1 MNLFLPQLFSHIPR
15 QKSQRINPS
24 RKNKLLLKFDGEK
37 LQEGVIDI
45 YDLSS
50 TIVALGNTIGS
61 LSNLSGYT
69 KEQKLKI
76 DVSALKPGSF
86 EVEIIVNFEA
96 IKGAAFVA
104 GSLLLNPAAVDAA
117 KNVLTILKDLIALK
131 KFLKGEKPVDVK
143 INAVGLKPQVTVIN
157 IKGDNMVINMP
168 VYNAAQDKYV
178 NKNIHDIYKPLTKED
193 GNVDSIDLSLKDEK
207 EKTSDD
213 IGKVTKEEVN
223 FFEDIGE
230 LQTIKDYKIK
240 AIVSRLDSKTGN
252 GYLTIGGKRIG
263 FELGGINPNDY
274 DEAFIILAESL
285 KLKLPI
291 FLTGLATLDF
301 ESNLKK
307 ISIIKVESE
316 AKLF

>member
-1 MNLFLPQLFSHIPR
+1 MTET
-15 QKSQRINPS
+15 
-24 RKNKLLLKFDGEK
+24 KNKLLLKFDGIN

-61 LSNLSGYT
+61 ISNLSGYT
-69 KEQKLKI
+69 RDQRLKI

-86 EVEIIVNFEA
+86 EVEILVNFEA

-104 GSLLLNPAAVDAA
+104 GTLLLNPTAIDAA

-131 KFLKGEKPVDVK
+131 KFLKGEKPADVK

-168 VYNAAQDKYV
+168 VYNAAQDKYI

-193 GNVDSIDLSLKDEK
+193 GNVDSIDLKLKDE
-207 EKTSDD
+207 EDKTTDN
-213 IGKVTKEEVN
+213 IGAVTKDEIN
-223 FFEDIGE
+223 FFEDISE
-230 LQTIKDYKIK
+230 LQSLKDYKIK

-252 GYLTIGGKRIG
+252 GFLTIGSKRVG
-263 FELGGINPNDY
+263 FELGGINPNNY

-301 ESNLKK
+301 EANLKK
-307 ISIIKVESE
+307 IAITQVESE
-316 AKLF
+316 ARLF

>member
-1 MNLFLPQLFSHIPR
+1 MIET
-15 QKSQRINPS
+15 
-24 RKNKLLLKFDGEK
+24 KNKLLLKFDGEK

>member
-1 MNLFLPQLFSHIPR
+1 MIYMTET
-15 QKSQRINPS
+15 
-24 RKNKLLLKFDGEK
+24 KNKLLLKFDGAK

-61 LSNLSGYT
+61 ISNLSGYT
-69 KEQKLKI
+69 KDQRLKI

-86 EVEIIVNFEA
+86 EVEILVNFEA

-104 GSLLLNPAAVDAA
+104 GTLLLNPTAIDAA

-131 KFLKGEKPVDVK
+131 KFLKGEKPADVK

-168 VYNAAQDKYV
+168 VYNAAQDKYI

-193 GNVDSIDLSLKDEK
+193 GNVDSIDLKLKDE
-207 EKTSDD
+207 EDKTTDN
-213 IGKVTKEEVN
+213 IGAVTKEEIN
-223 FFEDIGE
+223 FFEDISE
-230 LQTIKDYKIK
+230 LQSLKDYKIK

-252 GYLTIGGKRIG
+252 GFLTIGSKRIG
-263 FELGGINPNDY
+263 FELGGINPNEY
-274 DEAFIILAESL
+274 NEAFIILAESL

-307 ISIIKVESE
+307 IAITKVESE

>member
-1 MNLFLPQLFSHIPR
+1 MTET
-15 QKSQRINPS
+15 
-24 RKNKLLLKFDGEK
+24 KNKLLLKFDGVN

-50 TIVALGNTIGS
+50 TIVSLGNTIGS
-61 LSNLSGYT
+61 ISNLSGYT
-69 KEQKLKI
+69 KDQRLKI

-86 EVEIIVNFEA
+86 EVEILVNFEA

-104 GSLLLNPAAVDAA
+104 GTLLLNPTAIDAA

-131 KFLKGEKPVDVK
+131 KFLKGEKPADVK

-168 VYNAAQDKYV
+168 VYNAAQDKYI

-193 GNVDSIDLSLKDEK
+193 GNVDSIDLKLKDE
-207 EKTSDD
+207 EDKTTDN
-213 IGKVTKEEVN
+213 IGAVTKDEIN
-223 FFEDIGE
+223 FFEDISE
-230 LQTIKDYKIK
+230 LQSLKDYKIK

-252 GYLTIGGKRIG
+252 GFLTIGSKRVG

-274 DEAFIILAESL
+274 NEAFIILAESL

-301 ESNLKK
+301 ESNWKVP
-307 ISIIKVESE
+307 ISLDNYSMSQLILPTVQNRRH
-316 AKLF
+316 F

>member
-1 MNLFLPQLFSHIPR
+1 MTET
-15 QKSQRINPS
+15 
-24 RKNKLLLKFDGEK
+24 KNKLLLKFDGAK

-61 LSNLSGYT
+61 ISNLSGYT
-69 KEQKLKI
+69 KDQRLKI

-86 EVEIIVNFEA
+86 EVEILVNFEA

-104 GSLLLNPAAVDAA
+104 GTLLLNPTAIDAA

-131 KFLKGEKPVDVK
+131 KFLKGEKPADVK

-168 VYNAAQDKYV
+168 VYNAAQDKYI

-193 GNVDSIDLSLKDEK
+193 GNVDSIDLKLKDE
-207 EKTSDD
+207 EDKTTDN
-213 IGKVTKEEVN
+213 IGAVTKEEIN
-223 FFEDIGE
+223 FFEDISE
-230 LQTIKDYKIK
+230 LQSLKDYKIK

-252 GYLTIGGKRIG
+252 GFLTIGSKRIG
-263 FELGGINPNDY
+263 FELGGINPNEY
-274 DEAFIILAESL
+274 NEAFIILAESL

-307 ISIIKVESE
+307 IAITKVESE

>member
-1 MNLFLPQLFSHIPR
+1 MTET
-15 QKSQRINPS
+15 
-24 RKNKLLLKFDGEK
+24 KNKLLLKFDGAK

-61 LSNLSGYT
+61 ISNLSGYT
-69 KEQKLKI
+69 KDQRLKI

-86 EVEIIVNFEA
+86 EVEILVNFEA
-96 IKGAAFVA
+96 IKEAAFVA
-104 GSLLLNPAAVDAA
+104 GTLLLNPTAIDAA

-131 KFLKGEKPVDVK
+131 KFLRGEKPADVK

-168 VYNAAQDKYV
+168 VYNAAQDKYI

-207 EKTSDD
+207 EKTTED
-213 IGKVTKEEVN
+213 IGAVTKDEIN
-223 FFEDIGE
+223 FFEDISE
-230 LQTIKDYKIK
+230 LQSLKDYKIK

-252 GYLTIGGKRIG
+252 GFLTIGSKRVG

-274 DEAFIILAESL
+274 NEAFIILAESL

-301 ESNLKK
+301 EANLKK
-307 ISIIKVESE
+307 IAITKVESE

>member
-1 MNLFLPQLFSHIPR
+1 MIYM
-15 QKSQRINPS
+15 IET
-24 RKNKLLLKFDGEK
+24 KNKLLLKFDGEK